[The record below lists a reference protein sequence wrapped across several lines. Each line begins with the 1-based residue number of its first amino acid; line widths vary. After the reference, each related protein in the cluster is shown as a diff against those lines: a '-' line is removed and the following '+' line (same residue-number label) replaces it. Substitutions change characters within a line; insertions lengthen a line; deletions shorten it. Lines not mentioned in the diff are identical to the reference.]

1 MFLFLV
7 FQMGQ
12 CHGGGYCFIAPAQF
26 KLNALL
32 ELLSEAQQQRY
43 LLHVNTHYQEGFLT
57 SDQLWNIM

>member
-26 KLNALL
+26 KLNTLL
-32 ELLSEAQQQRY
+32 EHLSEAQQRY
-43 LLHVNTHYQEGFLT
+43 LLHRNTHHQEGFLT